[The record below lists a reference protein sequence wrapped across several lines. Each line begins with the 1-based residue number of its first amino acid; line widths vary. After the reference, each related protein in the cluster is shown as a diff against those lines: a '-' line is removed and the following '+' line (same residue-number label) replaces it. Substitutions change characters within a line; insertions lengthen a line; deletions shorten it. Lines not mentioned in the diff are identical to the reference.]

1 MKTNRF
7 ASYNV
12 SNFYIFAKISCR
24 MSWFKYVTSKTFF
37 LQAFIAASIV
47 AVFTFLLI
55 LFLDFRTNH
64 GEEIK
69 VPDLSKLKLEVAEEK
84 LNDIDLEV
92 FLLDT
97 VDFNPEYPPF
107 TILEQDPKAGSF
119 VKDGRKI
126 YVKLNAGEFTNIEIP
141 EFKDKT
147 YRQILA
153 TIKSLT
159 LKEGKITYKTHIAKD
174 VVLQIYQNG
183 RRLRAGDIVKKNSTL
198 DFVLGDGKDVYNE
211 DTFSSEEPTDRLAPV
226 DTPTEE
232 QPVEFKEGNG
242 GI

>member
-1 MKTNRF
+1 
-7 ASYNV
+7 
-12 SNFYIFAKISCR
+12 

-37 LQAFIAASIV
+37 VQAFIAATIV

-69 VPDLSKLKLEVAEEK
+69 VPDLTKLKLEIAEEK

-107 TILEQDPKAGSF
+107 TILEQDPKAGSL

-141 EFKDKT
+141 VFKDKT
-147 YRQILA
+147 YRQIVA

-159 LKEGKITYKTHIAKD
+159 LKEGKVTYKPHIAKD

-183 RRLRAGDIVKKNSTL
+183 RRLRAGDKVKKNSVL
-198 DFVLGDGKDVYNE
+198 DFVLGDGKEVFNE
-211 DTFSSEEPTDRLAPV
+211 ETFSSEEPA
-226 DTPTEE
+226 DTLPPAEEGVTE
-232 QPVEFKEGNG
+232 PVEFKEENG
-242 GI
+242 GL

>member
-1 MKTNRF
+1 
-7 ASYNV
+7 
-12 SNFYIFAKISCR
+12 

-37 LQAFIAASIV
+37 VQAFIAATIV

-69 VPDLSKLKLEVAEEK
+69 VPDLTKLKLEIAEEK

-119 VKDGRKI
+119 VK
-126 YVKLNAGEFTNIEIP
+126 YM
-141 EFKDKT
+141 
-147 YRQILA
+147 
-153 TIKSLT
+153 
-159 LKEGKITYKTHIAKD
+159 
-174 VVLQIYQNG
+174 
-183 RRLRAGDIVKKNSTL
+183 
-198 DFVLGDGKDVYNE
+198 
-211 DTFSSEEPTDRLAPV
+211 
-226 DTPTEE
+226 
-232 QPVEFKEGNG
+232 
-242 GI
+242 